1 MATPEWE
8 GRFIHEGYSETSMPA
23 EKRILTATEARQSQ
37 PGMGVR
43 YVLLISTVAA
53 AVLMGIAYITF
64 IMP

>member
-1 MATPEWE
+1 VEKQTLPATD
-8 GRFIHEGYSETSMPA
+8 
-23 EKRILTATEARQSQ
+23 ARQAQ

-53 AVLMGIAYITF
+53 AVMMGIVYVIF

>member
-1 MATPEWE
+1 
-8 GRFIHEGYSETSMPA
+8 MPVDN
-23 EKRILTATEARQSQ
+23 RILPANEARQAQ

-53 AVLMGIAYITF
+53 AVMMGIVYVTF